1 MRVLNTDKIYNLT
14 MNLKCKTKHKENSTS
29 FSFCP
34 KRAEKGLK
42 SGMGRGI
49 VKVLSRMI

>member
-1 MRVLNTDKIYNLT
+1 MK
-14 MNLKCKTKHKENSTS
+14 LKYKTKHKENSTS